1 MALVGYD
8 SSDDDEAVEA
18 LPSTETESDPA
29 APAPAPA
36 PSEPEQPSLIGP
48 MRPPEG
54 SSSLDF
60 PPLEEAPAGDEV
72 PSLSLPP
79 GSPYSANRALLRD
92 LTLPA
97 VPDMDI
103 PPSPPGSPPLAANK
117 KFEQFLEL
125 KKKGV
130 HFNSKI
136 AQSSALKNPS
146 LMDKL
151 LKFAEID
158 QKGQYATTLGTDLWD
173 PSVFPKSAHKEQ
185 LRQSQTDLGQAR
197 ARTKGGP
204 VDFVTAGGLGSRDA
218 TPSTG
223 QAPTASTGKRK
234 TRQKQ
239 ENVPDLRLLTHE
251 PLHYKIWAKAGM
263 CMRQHRNMLTEID
276 AIRIIKHDNFYA
288 PLLQVVLAAKPALV
302 FTNDDTWN
310 TEKEA
315 GAGT

>member
-8 SSDDDEAVEA
+8 SSDDDEEVET
-18 LPSTETESDPA
+18 LPITEPPKTTEPTSVKTNGEPGEHHATRDKGFILCNAESTIQTQTESEPA

-36 PSEPEQPSLIGP
+36 PSEPQQPSLIGP

-60 PPLEEAPAGDEV
+60 PPLEEAPAGGQV

-92 LTLPA
+92 LTLPT

-204 VDFVTAGGLGSRDA
+204 VDFVAAGRLGSRDA

-223 QAPTASTGKRK
+223 HAPTASTGKRK
-234 TRQKQ
+234 TR
-239 ENVPDLRLLTHE
+239 
-251 PLHYKIWAKAGM
+251 
-263 CMRQHRNMLTEID
+263 
-276 AIRIIKHDNFYA
+276 F
-288 PLLQVVLAAKPALV
+288 
-302 FTNDDTWN
+302 DT
-310 TEKEA
+310 
-315 GAGT
+315 